1 MDGPFSRR
9 RQEIAMTVNA
19 NHENWFKIFRQR
31 AKELARHIVL
41 PEGVDDRTLKAA
53 HQLLADRICKVTV
66 LGDPARIQA
75 RAMELG
81 LSLAGAE
88 LRTPDAD
95 PETALL
101 ADAYYESRK
110 HKGMSPEKA
119 LETVRQPLYFGGMM
133 VKTGRADGFVAGA
146 LNTTGETVRACL
158 LTIGCA
164 KGIKTVSSA
173 FLMIHP
179 DPAFGEQGA
188 MMFGDCAVLP
198 DPDPEQLAEVAI
210 ASAASAKAMLGVQPN
225 VAMLSFSTKGSAEHA
240 LVDKVR
246 IALAAVRERCP
257 ELQVDGE
264 MQFDAAMIPAIGQQK
279 FPGSK
284 VAGKANVLVF
294 PDLNAGNI
302 GYKIAERFGGCS
314 ANGPFLQGLLK
325 PGNDLSRGCTAED
338 IVNTVI
344 LTALQTAL

>member
-1 MDGPFSRR
+1 M
-9 RQEIAMTVNA
+9 NA
-19 NHENWFKIFRQR
+19 NHEAWFKLFREK
-31 AKELARHIVL
+31 AKGLARHIVL
-41 PEGVDDRTLKAA
+41 PEGIDDRTLFAA
-53 HQLLADRICKVTV
+53 ASLLKDGICRITV
-66 LGDPARIQA
+66 LGEPARMTA
-75 RAMELG
+75 RAQELG
-81 LSLAGAE
+81 VSLAGAT
-88 LRTPDAD
+88 LRN
-95 PETALL
+95 PETDPGL
-101 ADAYYESRK
+101 AEFAGAFFEARK
-110 HKGMSPEKA
+110 HKGMTEAKA
-119 LETVRQPLYFGGMM
+119 LETIKLPLYFGGMM
-133 VKTGRADGFVAGA
+133 VKTGEADGFVAGA

-179 DPAFGEQGA
+179 DPAFGERGA

-198 DPDPEQLAEVAI
+198 DPDAEQLAEVAI
-210 ASAASAKAMLGVQPN
+210 ASADSARAMLGVEPK
-225 VAMLSFSTKGSAEHA
+225 VAMLSFSTAGSAEHA

-246 IALAAVRERCP
+246 GALKNVRERRP

-264 MQFDAAMIPAIGQQK
+264 IQFDAAMIPAIGQKK
-279 FPGSK
+279 FPGSQ

-302 GYKIAERFGGCS
+302 GYKIAERFGGAS

-338 IVNTVI
+338 IVNTVV
-344 LTALQTAL
+344 LTVLQSAI

>member
-1 MDGPFSRR
+1 
-9 RQEIAMTVNA
+9 MTTT
-19 NHENWFKIFRQR
+19 HEAWFQTFRER
-31 AKELARHIVL
+31 AKSLHRHIVL
-41 PEGVDDRTLKAA
+41 PEGVDDRTLLAA
-53 HQLLADRICKVTV
+53 AQILRESICGITI
-66 LGDPARIQA
+66 LGEPAKMQA
-75 RAMELG
+75 RAGELG
-81 LSLAGAE
+81 VSLEGAT
-88 LRTPDAD
+88 LRNPATDPDAKVFAAAFF
-95 PETALL
+95 EA
-101 ADAYYESRK
+101 RK
-110 HKGMSPEKA
+110 AKGMTEGKA
-119 LETVRQPLYFGGMM
+119 AETMQSPLYFGGMM
-133 VKTGRADGFVAGA
+133 VKTGQADGFVAGA

-179 DPAFGEQGA
+179 DPKFGEKGA

-198 DPDPEQLAEVAI
+198 DPNPEQLADVAI
-210 ASAASAKAMLGVQPN
+210 ASADTAKAMLGVEPK
-225 VAMLSFSTKGSAEHA
+225 VAMLSFSTSGSAEHA

-246 IALAAVRERCP
+246 AALAIVKERRP

-264 MQFDAAMIPAIGQQK
+264 IQFDAAMIPAIGQKK

-284 VAGKANVLVF
+284 VAGNANVLVF

-314 ANGPFLQGLLK
+314 ANGPVLQGLVK

-338 IVNTVI
+338 VVNTIV
-344 LTALQTAL
+344 LTVLQTAL

>member
-1 MDGPFSRR
+1 MS
-9 RQEIAMTVNA
+9 INA
-19 NHENWFKIFRQR
+19 NHETWFKVFRER
-31 AKELARHIVL
+31 AKALACHMVL

-53 HQLLADRICKVTV
+53 HQLLAEGICRVTV
-66 LGDPARIQA
+66 LGDPAKMQA
-75 RAMELG
+75 RAKELG
-81 LSLAGAE
+81 VSLAGAE
-88 LRTPDAD
+88 LRDPATD
-95 PETALL
+95 PETPAL
-101 ADAYYESRK
+101 AEAYYESRK
-110 HKGMSPEKA
+110 HKGMTLDKA
-119 LETVRQPLYFGGMM
+119 TETVRQPLYFGGMM
-133 VKTGRADGFVAGA
+133 VKSGRADGFVAGA

-164 KGIKTVSSA
+164 PGIKTVSSA

-179 DPAFGEQGA
+179 DPAFGERGA

-210 ASAASAKAMLGVQPN
+210 ASAASAKAMLGVEPSI
-225 VAMLSFSTKGSAEHA
+225 AMLSFSTAGSAEHA

-246 IALAAVRERCP
+246 SALKVVRERCP
-257 ELQVDGE
+257 ELKVDGE
-264 MQFDAAMIPAIGQQK
+264 MQFDAAMIPAIGQKK
-279 FPGSK
+279 FPGST
-284 VAGKANVLVF
+284 VAGQANVLVF

-314 ANGPFLQGLLK
+314 ANGPFLQGLNK

-344 LTALQTAL
+344 LTALQSAK

>member
-1 MDGPFSRR
+1 MAVKESY
-9 RQEIAMTVNA
+9 MSTHA
-19 NHENWFKIFRQR
+19 NHENWFKTFRER
-31 AKELARHIVL
+31 AKVLARHIVL

-53 HQLLADRICKVTV
+53 GALLADGICRVTV
-66 LGDPARIQA
+66 LGDPARMQA
-75 RAMELG
+75 RAKELG
-81 LSLAGAE
+81 VSLAGAE
-88 LRTPDAD
+88 LRD
-95 PETALL
+95 PEADAETQAL
-101 ADAYYESRK
+101 ADAFYESRK
-110 HKGMSPEKA
+110 HKGMTPEKA

-179 DPAFGEQGA
+179 DPAFGERGA

-198 DPDPEQLAEVAI
+198 DPDAEQLAEVAI
-210 ASAASAKAMLGVQPN
+210 ASAASAKAMLGVEPN
-225 VAMLSFSTKGSAEHA
+225 VAMLSFSTAGSAEHA

-246 IALAAVRERCP
+246 DALKAVRARCP
-257 ELQVDGE
+257 ELKVDGE
-264 MQFDAAMIPAIGQQK
+264 MQFDAAMIPAIGQKK
-279 FPGSK
+279 FPGSA

-302 GYKIAERFGGCS
+302 GYKIAERFGGAS
-314 ANGPFLQGLLK
+314 ANGPFLQGLQK

-338 IVNTVI
+338 VVNTVI
-344 LTALQTAL
+344 LTVLQTAL